1 MGAVYLNVTV
11 AAASVLV
18 PFAFTAPE
26 VLWVGPSPADADLNV
41 GIEIRG
47 IALRVTTT
55 TAAAAAAAT
64 AACMQLAIGATY
76 TTHPIS

>member
-55 TAAAAAAAT
+55 AAAAAT